1 MGIPVSPHPPQNCSH
16 HFSPPKMS
24 DNNTILNNGCEKVS
38 VTDSTHEN
46 PIKTPSQAEAAQKAG
61 QAAHRHG
68 LRLLRVAGSHRAL
81 PLLRVPVGS
90 PHSPKDGSKM
100 PVPQALMS
108 DPLAKSEFGL
118 NVSDWIATTPRD
130 DSVTSSQKGAGQLVM
145 NLVHWLACL
154 HL

>member
-38 VTDSTHEN
+38 VTDSIHEN
-46 PIKTPSQAEAAQKAG
+46 PIKTPLSKRKQHKK
-61 QAAHRHG
+61 
-68 LRLLRVAGSHRAL
+68 LVRLLTVMAYVFSVSLGAIVLSL
-81 PLLRVPVGS
+81 YYVFLWD
-90 PHSPKDGSKM
+90 PHIPKDGSKM

-108 DPLAKSEFGL
+108 DPLARSEFGL

-130 DSVTSSQKGAGQLVM
+130 DSVTSSQKVQG
-145 NLVHWLACL
+145 NW
-154 HL
+154 